1 MSKKAIAIM
10 AYWALA
16 IIVVCAYKLGHTDG
30 YRQGERSVQVTMQVR
45 APEPPDFEW
54 THAACF
60 GDYGQKLYIHDISFE
75 QKDDG
80 TLDIGPISMK
90 DYKLLESIGK

>member
-1 MSKKAIAIM
+1 MSKRAGTIAGQITAGVLVSGM
-10 AYWALA
+10 FFLATRAAYFAGA
-16 IIVVCAYKLGHTDG
+16 
-30 YRQGERSVQVTMQVR
+30 RSVQVTMQIC
-45 APEPPDFEW
+45 APEAPDFEW
-54 THAACF
+54 LHAACF
-60 GDYGQKLYIHDISFE
+60 GDYGQKLRIHDISFV